1 MQCMLSSTV
10 RRLSRITRG
19 PCSIII
25 PVHAR
30 LLTVPNALRIANYPR
45 SHYGSFTAAGC
56 FQPFFPTPTVFSSVP
71 SARAIRSDTGIWPS
85 AHWCMACLF
94 PFSTLVSGLQHTPS
108 LPSGTAALPAAISR
122 RHGQQDARDLKT
134 RHGVD
139 APSCRTAVV
148 LRPAASTPSQ
158 PRSPATAVGLST

>member
-85 AHWCMACLF
+85 AHWYLA
-94 PFSTLVSGLQHTPS
+94 FSTLVSGLQHTGVWPAYFPS
-108 LPSGTAALPAAISR
+108 AHWYLAFSTLRLSPVAQQRSQRQSPGAMANKTRGISR
-122 RHGQQDARDLKT
+122 LVTVSMLHLAERR
-134 RHGVD
+134 
-139 APSCRTAVV
+139 
-148 LRPAASTPSQ
+148 
-158 PRSPATAVGLST
+158 